1 MKQAPKNIKILVN
14 ILKLSKYDV
23 TDKFNPSPVQ
33 LMNIINYSI
42 GKVRNSVN
50 PFDYI
55 FSLVVILFVRTR

>member
-23 TDKFNPSPVQ
+23 TDKFNRSPVQ

-55 FSLVVILFVRTR
+55 FSFVVILFVRKR